1 MADPQ
6 QDDPAAAPDDAELG
20 ARIRTLR
27 VERGRSLRALAEEL
41 GISPSALSQIERGK
55 MRPSVTRLIQ
65 IMSLLEAP
73 LAAAFGNGK
82 QAGTQAQGNGQQA
95 WLPESADGHRAWSSE
110 LSDEVVV
117 TRSGDVATLTLGQG
131 VRYRRL
137 SPVPITGLEIYESTY
152 PPGSSSTHDDEFL
165 RHNGHEMGSVQSGTL
180 TVDIGFDRYE
190 LGPGD
195 AITFPSTT
203 PHRISNHTAV
213 PAVAVWVNLR

>member
-6 QDDPAAAPDDAELG
+6 QDAPDDAELG

-73 LAAAFGNGK
+73 LAAAFGD
-82 QAGTQAQGNGQQA
+82 GTQAG
-95 WLPESADGHRAWSSE
+95 PESADGHRTWSAT
-110 LSDEVVV
+110 LGDEVVV

-137 SPVPITGLEIYESTY
+137 SPVPIAGLEIYESTY

-165 RHNGHEMGSVQSGTL
+165 RHNGHELGSVQSGTL

>member
-1 MADPQ
+1 MAEPQ
-6 QDDPAAAPDDAELG
+6 QDDPAAPTDDTELG

-65 IMSLLEAP
+65 IMSLLDAP
-73 LAAAFGNGK
+73 LAAAFGNG
-82 QAGTQAQGNGQQA
+82 TQAQGDGQQA
-95 WLPESADGHRAWSSE
+95 GPEAADRHRTWSSTMG
-110 LSDEVVV
+110 DEVVV
-117 TRSGDVATLTLGQG
+117 TRSGDVATLMLGQG

-152 PPGSSSTHDDEFL
+152 PPGSSSTHDDEYL
-165 RHNGHEMGSVQSGTL
+165 RHDGHELGSVQSGTL

>member
-1 MADPQ
+1 MAEPQ
-6 QDDPAAAPDDAELG
+6 RDTTAPPDDTELG
-20 ARIRTLR
+20 ARIRALR
-27 VERGRSLRALAEEL
+27 IERGRSLRALAEEL

-65 IMSLLEAP
+65 IMSLLDAP
-73 LAAAFGNGK
+73 LAAAFGNG
-82 QAGTQAQGNGQQA
+82 AEAQRA
-95 WLPESADGHRAWSSE
+95 EPESPDGHRPWSSTVG
-110 LSDEVVV
+110 DEVVV

-137 SPVPITGLEIYESTY
+137 SPVPIAGLEIYESTY

-165 RHNGHEMGSVQSGTL
+165 RHDGHEMGSVQSGTL
-180 TVDIGFDRYE
+180 TVDIGFDRYD

>member
-1 MADPQ
+1 MAEPQ
-6 QDDPAAAPDDAELG
+6 RDTTTPSDDTELG
-20 ARIRTLR
+20 ARIRALR
-27 VERGRSLRALAEEL
+27 IERGGSLRALAEEL

-65 IMSLLEAP
+65 IMSLLDAP
-73 LAAAFGNGK
+73 LAAAFGDG
-82 QAGTQAQGNGQQA
+82 AQGQWDG
-95 WLPESADGHRAWSSE
+95 PESPDGHRPWSSHVG
-110 LSDEVVV
+110 DEVVV
-117 TRSGDVATLTLGQG
+117 TRSGDVAELTLGQG